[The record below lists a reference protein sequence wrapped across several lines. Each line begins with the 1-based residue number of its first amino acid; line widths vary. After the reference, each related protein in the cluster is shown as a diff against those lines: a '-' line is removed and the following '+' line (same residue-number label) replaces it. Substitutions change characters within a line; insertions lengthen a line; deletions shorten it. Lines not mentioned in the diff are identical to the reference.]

1 MNSHVI
7 AGSYLCFSQGFLKT
21 MLILQARLR
30 SLLFECAIHINEN
43 YEVEALCR
51 SFPKRLQEL
60 VDNLA
65 DRLKR

>member
-1 MNSHVI
+1 MFFPR
-7 AGSYLCFSQGFLKT
+7 LLETTQ
-21 MLILQARLR
+21 ILQARLR
-30 SLLFECAIHINEN
+30 SLLCECAIHINED